1 MRCKACDKILEDKE
15 LTRKDKN
22 GEFYDLC
29 TDCYTVSL
37 AAGWDLEDSG
47 IITQDEWLT
56 MEENYDIIY
65 NSITKE

>member
-22 GEFYDLC
+22 GDFYDLC
-29 TDCYTVSL
+29 TECYTVSL
-37 AAGWDLEDSG
+37 AAGWDLEDYGS
-47 IITQDEWLT
+47 ITQDEWLT

>member
-22 GEFYDLC
+22 GEFYDLR
-29 TDCYTVSL
+29 TECYTVSL

-47 IITQDEWLT
+47 SITQDEWLT

>member
-29 TDCYTVSL
+29 TECYTVSL

-47 IITQDEWLT
+47 SITQDEWLT

>member
-47 IITQDEWLT
+47 SITQDEWLT
-56 MEENYDIIY
+56 MEENYAIIY

>member
-15 LTRKDKN
+15 LTRKDRN
-22 GEFYDLC
+22 GDFYDLC
-29 TDCYTVSL
+29 TECYTISL

-47 IITQDEWLT
+47 SITQDEWLT